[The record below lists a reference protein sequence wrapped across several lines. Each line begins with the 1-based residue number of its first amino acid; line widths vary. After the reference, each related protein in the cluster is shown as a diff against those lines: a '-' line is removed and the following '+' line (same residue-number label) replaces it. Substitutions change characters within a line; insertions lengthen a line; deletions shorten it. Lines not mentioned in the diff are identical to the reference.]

1 VLPTDCII
9 HNEYEI
15 KTMKTTMKKLATAT
29 LMLLAVATVQAQPIV
44 LPDPAAGANESGTFT
59 ISPKNEITLI
69 GNPITLHTNSAAKG
83 NDDIAGG
90 SARFTS
96 GDLQY
101 SDGASTV
108 DGQVSKVAFGSEV
121 KGGQVV
127 YTIKG
132 LVFGKLTQAG
142 QIVDVSGNFSVSTKA
157 AAEGTTLAQAQVDSS
172 HLVLTIRSNVNNT
185 QPASPEVQQQHGHD
199 RNRSRH

>member
-1 VLPTDCII
+1 VLPTDCIN

-29 LMLLAVATVQAQPIV
+29 LMLLAVATAQAQPIV
-44 LPDPAAGANESGTFT
+44 LPDPAAGANETGTFT
-59 ISPKNEITLI
+59 VSANNEITLT
-69 GNPITLHTNSAAKG
+69 GNPIILHTNSAARG
-83 NDDIAGG
+83 SDIAGG

>member
-1 VLPTDCII
+1 VLSTDCIN

-29 LMLLAVATVQAQPIV
+29 LMLLAVATVQAKPIV
-44 LPDPAAGANESGTFT
+44 LPDPAAGANETGTFAV
-59 ISPKNEITLI
+59 SANNEITLT
-69 GNPITLHTNSAAKG
+69 GKPIILHTNSAAKG
-83 NDDIAGG
+83 SDLAGG
-90 SARFTS
+90 KARFTS

-101 SDGASTV
+101 DDGASSV
-108 DGQVSKVAFGSEV
+108 DGQVSKVSFGSEV

-157 AAEGTTLAQAQVDSS
+157 AAESTTLAQAEVDSS
-172 HLVLTIRSNVNNT
+172 HLVLTIRSNVNNI
-185 QPASPEVQQQHGHD
+185 QPASPDVQQGHN